1 MLQIVEGVLKLEVR
15 VKEDVFPAE
24 IVTYEQ

>member
-1 MLQIVEGVLKLEVR
+1 MLQIVEGLLKLDVR
-15 VKEDVFPAE
+15 VREDVFPAE

>member
-1 MLQIVEGVLKLEVR
+1 MLQIVEGVLKFEVR
-15 VKEDVFPAE
+15 VREDVFPAE